1 MPITVGLYAKWGS
14 GKSFLLSKL
23 RGIIFA
29 YLCIADPFSHLI
41 HVYSRGNE
49 GIRPS
54 MDRAPIAVFRD
65 SLYRDFACRNTFGRH
80 FGCFAR
86 FMDCWSGDWCRQF
99 FSHYDIPVHSVLG
112 DRKVDFFFFTKLFN
126 YFNIWFTMYRFNWN
140 WAHHFGMALARKLE
154 SLKLVLQVTFCTP
167 PGPQWGGDSIRI
179 QPIR

>member
-112 DRKVDFFFFTKLFN
+112 DRKVDHFF
-126 YFNIWFTMYRFNWN
+126 
-140 WAHHFGMALARKLE
+140 
-154 SLKLVLQVTFCTP
+154 LQNCSTISISDLQCI
-167 PGPQWGGDSIRI
+167 DSIGTGRTTLAWLWLEN
-179 QPIR
+179 